1 VFRPPGLN
9 IGAIQRWQGWARSC
23 ASSCPEFPLSESP
36 TENALPLTDFS
47 GLALRAPEQAKLSP
61 AQKRFNELLA
71 RVEVLTHHIQRLQT
85 WSDRHRHAHVQA
97 LYTAAQQMREL
108 RKSLLLFLHEQLH
121 SADLTVQQQR
131 MARNKL
137 RSLLAVL
144 SPLADP
150 QVQALADL
158 YADDDVDQEEAEEL
172 AEAAERV
179 RAKIEAALGQPID
192 NPSQYRTP
200 EAMVAAAMRQWQRQ
214 QQVGDERK
222 AAKRAARKAKNKP
235 EAGPAEVPQTDAK
248 TTLRTI
254 YRQLV
259 SALHPDREPDAQERT
274 RKTVLMSEVNA
285 AYEKADLTT
294 LMRLQMQVTQ
304 VDPMPTARLAED
316 KLQAMCALLKEQV
329 TALEEDLDQMQH
341 RLSRELCIAVRADA
355 DEAAM
360 TQALQRMQ
368 ADQRHEV
375 ESLGADLR
383 RIAHEAELKR
393 WLKEQAQLAKEKA
406 REEPAGW
413 WD

>member
-1 VFRPPGLN
+1 V
-9 IGAIQRWQGWARSC
+9 
-23 ASSCPEFPLSESP
+23 PLSETSAP
-36 TENALPLTDFS
+36 NALPLTDFS
-47 GLALRAPEQAKLSP
+47 GLALRAPDHAKLSP
-61 AQKRFNELLA
+61 VQKRFNELLA
-71 RVEVLTHHIQRLQT
+71 RIEVLTHQVQRLQA

-97 LYTAAQQMREL
+97 LYTAAQQAREL

-121 SADLTVQQQR
+121 SADLTAQQQR
-131 MARNKL
+131 MAHNKL
-137 RSLLAVL
+137 RSLMDLL

-158 YADDDVDQEEAEEL
+158 YADDEVDQEEAQEL

-200 EAMVAAAMRQWQRQ
+200 EAMVAAGMRQWQRQ
-214 QQVGDERK
+214 QEADDDRK

-235 EAGPAEVPQTDAK
+235 GAEKAEVQQTDAK
-248 TTLRTI
+248 TALRTI
-254 YRQLV
+254 YRQLA
-259 SALHPDREPDAQERT
+259 SALHPDREPDEQERK
-274 RKTVLMSEVNA
+274 RKTSWMSEVNA
-285 AYEKADLTT
+285 AYEKADLST

-304 VDPMPTARLAED
+304 VDPQASARMADD
-316 KLQAMCALLKEQV
+316 KLQAMCLLLKEQV
-329 TALEEDLDQMQH
+329 SALEDDLDQMQF
-341 RLSRELCIAVRADA
+341 RLSRELCIPVRADA

-375 ESLGADLR
+375 ESLASDLR

>member
-1 VFRPPGLN
+1 M
-9 IGAIQRWQGWARSC
+9 
-23 ASSCPEFPLSESP
+23 SETSAP
-36 TENALPLTDFS
+36 HALPLTDFS
-47 GLALRAPEQAKLSP
+47 GLVLRAPEQAKLSP

-71 RVEVLTHHIQRLQT
+71 RIEVLTHQVQRLQA

-97 LYTAAQQMREL
+97 LYTAAQQAREL

-121 SADLTVQQQR
+121 SADLTAQQQR

-137 RSLLAVL
+137 RSLMDLL

-158 YADDDVDQEEAEEL
+158 YADDEVDQEEAEEL

-192 NPSQYRTP
+192 NPSQYCTP
-200 EAMVAAAMRQWQRQ
+200 EAMVAAGMRQWQRQ
-214 QQVGDERK
+214 QEADDDRK

-235 EAGPAEVPQTDAK
+235 VAEKAEVQQTDAK
-248 TTLRTI
+248 TALRTI
-254 YRQLV
+254 YRQLA
-259 SALHPDREPDAQERT
+259 SALHPDREPDEQERA
-274 RKTVLMSEVNA
+274 RKTSLMSEVNA
-285 AYEKADLTT
+285 AYEKADLTSLT
-294 LMRLQMQVTQ
+294 RFQMQVTQ
-304 VDPMPTARLAED
+304 VDPQASARMADD
-316 KLQAMCALLKEQV
+316 KLQAMCLLLNEQV
-329 TALEEDLDQMQH
+329 SVLEDDLEQMQF
-341 RLSRELCIAVRADA
+341 RLSRELCIPVRADA

-375 ESLGADLR
+375 DSLQADLR
-383 RIAHEAELKR
+383 RIGHEAELKR

-406 REEPAGW
+406 RQEPAGW

>member
-1 VFRPPGLN
+1 M
-9 IGAIQRWQGWARSC
+9 
-23 ASSCPEFPLSESP
+23 SESP
-36 TENALPLTDFS
+36 TANASALTDFS
-47 GLALRAPEQAKLSP
+47 GLVLRAPEQAQLSP

-71 RVEVLTHHIQRLQT
+71 RIEVLTHHVQRLQA

-97 LYTAAQQMREL
+97 LFSSAQQTRAL

-121 SADLTVQQQR
+121 SADLTAQQQR

-137 RSLLAVL
+137 RSLLEQL

-150 QVQALADL
+150 QIQALAEL
-158 YADDDVDQEEAEEL
+158 YADDEVDQEEAEEL

-200 EAMVAAAMRQWQRQ
+200 EAMAAAGMRQWQRQ
-214 QQVGDERK
+214 QEADDGRK

-235 EAGPAEVPQTDAK
+235 VANKAEVQQTDAK

-254 YRQLV
+254 YRQLA
-259 SALHPDREPDAQERT
+259 SALHPDREPDDQERA

-285 AYEKADLTT
+285 AYEKADLTI

-304 VDPMPTARLAED
+304 VDPLASSRMAED

-329 TALEEDLDQMQH
+329 TALEYDLEQMQH
-341 RLSRELCIAVRADA
+341 RLSRELCIPVRADA

-360 TQALQRMQ
+360 TQALQRLQ

-375 ESLGADLR
+375 DSLQADLR
-383 RIAHEAELKR
+383 RIGNEAELKR

-406 REEPAGW
+406 RQEPAGW

>member
-1 VFRPPGLN
+1 M
-9 IGAIQRWQGWARSC
+9 
-23 ASSCPEFPLSESP
+23 SESP
-36 TENALPLTDFS
+36 TANASALTDFS
-47 GLALRAPEQAKLSP
+47 GLVLRAPEQAQLSP

-71 RVEVLTHHIQRLQT
+71 RIEVLTHHVQRLQA

-97 LYTAAQQMREL
+97 LFSSAQQTRAL
-108 RKSLLLFLHEQLH
+108 RKSLLLCLHEQLH
-121 SADLTVQQQR
+121 SADLTAQQQR

-137 RSLLAVL
+137 RSLLEQL

-150 QVQALADL
+150 QIQALAEL
-158 YADDDVDQEEAEEL
+158 YADDEVDQEEAEEL

-200 EAMVAAAMRQWQRQ
+200 EAMAAAGMRQWQRQ
-214 QQVGDERK
+214 QEADDGRK

-235 EAGPAEVPQTDAK
+235 VANKAEVQQTDAK

-254 YRQLV
+254 YRQLA
-259 SALHPDREPDAQERT
+259 SALHPDREPDDQERA

-285 AYEKADLTT
+285 AYEKADLTI

-304 VDPMPTARLAED
+304 VDPLASSRMAED

-329 TALEEDLDQMQH
+329 TALEYDLEQMQH
-341 RLSRELCIAVRADA
+341 RLSRELCIPVRADA

-360 TQALQRMQ
+360 TQALQRLQ

-375 ESLGADLR
+375 DSLQADLR
-383 RIAHEAELKR
+383 RIGNEAELKR

-406 REEPAGW
+406 RQEPAGW

>member
-1 VFRPPGLN
+1 MSETP
-9 IGAIQRWQGWARSC
+9 
-23 ASSCPEFPLSESP
+23 AS
-36 TENALPLTDFS
+36 NALPLTDFS
-47 GLALRAPEQAKLSP
+47 GLVLRAPEQAQLSP

-71 RVEVLTHHIQRLQT
+71 RIERLTHHVQRLQA

-97 LYTAAQQMREL
+97 LYTAAQQMRAL
-108 RKSLLLFLHEQLH
+108 RKSLLLFLHDQLH
-121 SADLTVQQQR
+121 SADLTAQQQR

-137 RSLLAVL
+137 RSLLDVL

-158 YADDDVDQEEAEEL
+158 YGDDGLDQEEAAEL

-192 NPSQYRTP
+192 NPSQYKTP
-200 EAMVAAAMRQWQRQ
+200 EAMVAAGMRQWQRQ
-214 QQVGDERK
+214 QQADDERK
-222 AAKRAARKAKNKP
+222 AHKRAARKAKNKP
-235 EAGPAEVPQTDAK
+235 VADQAEAPQADAK

-254 YRQLV
+254 YRQLA
-259 SALHPDREPDAQERT
+259 SALHPDREPDAQAREH
-274 RKTVLMSEVNA
+274 KTALMSEVNA

-304 VDPMPTARLAED
+304 VDAKVSSRLADD
-316 KLQAMCALLKEQV
+316 KLTAMCALLKEQV
-329 TALEEDLDQMQH
+329 AALEDDLEQMQF

-355 DEAAM
+355 DEALM

-375 ESLGADLR
+375 DSLEADLR
-383 RIAHEAELKR
+383 RIAHETELKR
-393 WLKEQAQLAKEKA
+393 WLKEQAQMAKEKA
-406 REEPAGW
+406 RQEPAGW